1 MIFVFATIIIKM
13 GAFVTGQDN
22 KQISILVP
30 RYLYLRLRSAAANK
44 KVSVQALLRPMVLR
58 YAEKLEPVDGESRNG

>member
-1 MIFVFATIIIKM
+1 M
-13 GAFVTGQDN
+13 GAFVAGQDN

-44 KVSVQALLRPMVLR
+44 KVSVQSLLRPMVLR
-58 YAEKLEPVDGESRNG
+58 YAEKLEPVDGELHNG